1 MIEALSVNLGK
12 IPKPD
17 KRHFWQKS
25 HLKSQKWN
33 FQQITHLNT
42 PEMYQ
47 IGVKMFARIPISET
61 FDRHIKITEIY
72 D

>member
-17 KRHFWQKS
+17 KRHFWQKN
-25 HLKSQKWN
+25 HLKPQKWN
-33 FQQITHLNT
+33 FQQITHLNI

-47 IGVKMFARIPISET
+47 IGAKMLARIPISEI
-61 FDRHIKITEIY
+61 FDR
-72 D
+72 